1 MSIALYR
8 SHTGWIRETT
18 YGSTSALGAR
28 YIPVL
33 SYDPGWEDELE
44 RVVDEGIRGAPSKDF
59 AIYTG
64 ISKSRGGYTY
74 HFYPDTCGIFLFG
87 IFGGELISTGAQGST
102 HLFGATDVPPTYTLA
117 DFHGAAL
124 GESLIRGAI
133 FERVDFAYSKN
144 AGTLTVKPSFV
155 GNAST
160 QVAETTDSYSTAAPF
175 RGWEATVS
183 ATASTAMNLRT
194 LDVSLSFA
202 RPVYQ
207 IWGGSNTQ
215 VPNAFTVGPLEVTGS
230 ITSYGT
236 TFSELT
242 AYQAN
247 STGSLTIQLDD
258 VASTNTNTFL
268 LTCSNVRFEKVTLDR
283 GGDYSRWTTSF
294 RALHNA
300 TDSGPATVALSVASS
315 CGF

>member
-1 MSIALYR
+1 MSIAIYR
-8 SHTGWIRETT
+8 SHFGMVRETT

-28 YIPVL
+28 YIPVM

-44 RVVDEGIRGAPSKDF
+44 RIVDEGIRGAASKDF

-64 ISKSRGGYTY
+64 VSRSRGGYSF
-74 HFYPDTCGIFLFG
+74 HFYPNTCGTFLYG
-87 IFGGELISTGAQGST
+87 IFGGVLISTGAQGST

-133 FERVDFAYSKN
+133 MERVDFAYSKN
-144 AGTLTVKPSFV
+144 SGTLTVKPTWV

-160 QVAETTDSYSTAAPF
+160 QVAETTDSYSTDSPF
-175 RGWEATVS
+175 RGWQATVS

-194 LDVSLSFA
+194 LDFNISLS

-215 VPNAFTVGPLEVTGS
+215 IPNAFTVGPLEVTGS

-247 STGSLTIQLDD
+247 STGTLTVQLDD
-258 VASTNTNTFL
+258 VASTNTNTL
-268 LTCSNVRFEKVTLDR
+268 LFTMNNVRFEKVTLDR
-283 GGDYSRWTTSF
+283 GGDYSRWTTNF

-300 TDSGPATVALSVASS
+300 TDSGPATVSLSIASS
-315 CGF
+315 CSF